1 MTSVSLER
9 LQAEFA
15 GALLDDVG
23 APELVGEP
31 GAARLALY
39 RGNVQTGWRA
49 ALAQAYPVVRALVGE
64 EFFSAL
70 ARAYARAHPS
80 ASGDLNAFGAGFS
93 DFIDGFLP
101 AQSLSY
107 LGDVAAL
114 EWLAHRAYRAAD
126 AGALARERIAAISPH
141 ELLAS
146 RFVLHPACAWMQSR
160 YPIASIWR
168 AHQAD
173 AAEALPDSLEQP
185 QSALVIRP
193 HWHVE
198 VTQSS
203 AAEIAALAQLR
214 AGGDMDAAIGA
225 ALLEDRQFDFGKAL
239 LRWLDL
245 GVLIDMR

>member
-1 MTSVSLER
+1 VSLER
-9 LQAEFA
+9 LQTDFA
-15 GALLDDVG
+15 GALLDAAG

-31 GAARLALY
+31 TAERLALY
-39 RGNVQTGWRA
+39 RGNIQSGWRT

-70 ARAYARAHPS
+70 ARAYARTHPS
-80 ASGDLNAFGAGFS
+80 ASGDLNAFGASFGG
-93 DFIDGFLP
+93 FIDGFPP
-101 AQSLSY
+101 AQSLPY
-107 LGDVAAL
+107 LGDVATL
-114 EWLAHRAYRAAD
+114 EWLAHRAHRAAD
-126 AGALARERIAAISPH
+126 ARAFARERIAAISPH

-146 RFVLHPACAWMQSR
+146 QFILHPACAWMQSL

-168 AHQAD
+168 AHQVD

-193 HWHVE
+193 HWRVE
-198 VTQSS
+198 VAQSS
-203 AAEIAALAQLR
+203 AAEIAALAQLH

-225 ALLEDRQFDFGKAL
+225 ALFEDRQFDFGKAL

-245 GVLIDMR
+245 GVLVDIR